1 MKAYLAIKYH
11 PDNAN
16 RPRIEGISA
25 ALETCGFETVCIAR
39 DVECWG
45 QVQLEPADL
54 MARSFAEL
62 DGCDVVVVDISEKG
76 VGVGIE
82 AGYAYARRI
91 PILTIAAHRPGSLWE
106 EADVPTTLRGISRE
120 VFQYRQFGELVDFFS
135 NLPESLVLPGPAVQT
150 QASDPHLRWGR

>member
-25 ALETCGFETVCIAR
+25 VLKSCGFETVCLAR

-45 QVQLEPADL
+45 QVQLDPAEL
-54 MARSFAEL
+54 MTRSFAEL
-62 DGCDVVVVDISEKG
+62 DDCDVAVVDLSEKG

-82 AGYAYARRI
+82 AGYAYARQI
-91 PILTIAAHRPGSLWE
+91 PILTIAAHG
-106 EADVPTTLRGISRE
+106 ADVPTTLRGISRE
-120 VFQYRQFGELVDFFS
+120 VFQYRQFDDLVGFFS
-135 NLPESLVLPGPAVQT
+135 TLPESLVV
-150 QASDPHLRWGR
+150 

>member
-25 ALETCGFETVCIAR
+25 VLESCGFETVCIAR
-39 DVECWG
+39 DVERWG
-45 QVQLEPADL
+45 QAQLDPAEL
-54 MARSFAEL
+54 MTRSFAEL
-62 DGCDVVVVDISEKG
+62 DDCDVVVVDLSEKG

-91 PILTIAAHRPGSLWE
+91 PILTIAAQG
-106 EADVPTTLRGISRE
+106 ADISTTLQGISRKI
-120 VFQYRQFGELVDFFS
+120 FQYRQFDELVDFFS
-135 NLPESLVLPGPAVQT
+135 PLSL
-150 QASDPHLRWGR
+150 

>member
-1 MKAYLAIKYH
+1 MKAYLAIKYYA
-11 PDNAN
+11 DNAN

-45 QVQLEPADL
+45 QVQLDPAEL
-54 MARSFAEL
+54 MDRSFAEL

-82 AGYAYARRI
+82 AGYAYARRM
-91 PILTIAAHRPGSLWE
+91 PILTVAARG
-106 EADVPTTLRGISRE
+106 ADVPTTLRGISRE
-120 VFQYRQFGELVDFFS
+120 VFQYRHFDELVEFLS
-135 NLPESLVLPGPAVQT
+135 NLPESLEA
-150 QASDPHLRWGR
+150 